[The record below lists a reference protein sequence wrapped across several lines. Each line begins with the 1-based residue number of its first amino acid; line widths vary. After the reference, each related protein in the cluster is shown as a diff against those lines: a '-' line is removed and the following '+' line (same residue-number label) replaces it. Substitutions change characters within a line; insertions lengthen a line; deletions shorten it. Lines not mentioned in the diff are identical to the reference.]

1 MTSPLELARYGT
13 AMACLDAMITSEESA
28 MGEELEIIGDNDG
41 LTIIGRDADIDR
53 FLVSSSLQGERTRQF
68 SLQAVWSA
76 STTAGAAAQVGASIL
91 ENSGRW
97 VKLTAESAAKVKK
110 YGLTPTKI
118 PGVSHAMIGRP
129 GDIKNWVQIA
139 QTPSTL
145 LAGPFALSALGT
157 MMQQRAMQQQMDEIT
172 EYLEEISDKVDDIL
186 RAQTD
191 AVLADMVGVDVIV
204 EEAMTVREH
213 TGRVSEVTWSKVQG
227 AAFTIAR
234 TQAYAIRQL
243 STIAEKL
250 AEKADLGEAAKAT
263 REAEPRVREWLA
275 VLART
280 MQLQDAVWVLE
291 LDRVL
296 DGNGADMEAHRAGLA
311 AARANRIELVGRTTM
326 RLLAQ
331 MGATVDRANSQVLLN
346 PFDAPAAVRSSNV
359 VSGAVVQ
366 FLDGVGL
373 DADHESSDARRW
385 RTAVAET
392 GDRAVT
398 SGVAG
403 VRAAGRAGV
412 QGLDQVTQPFRA
424 VDIDGDGVA
433 DRPRAAV
440 AAEQAGDALK
450 GAASGVSGAFKTFFG
465 RAGRREVQ
473 SDTAEDES
481 SS

>member
-1 MTSPLELARYGT
+1 
-13 AMACLDAMITSEESA
+13 MACLDAIITSEESGV
-28 MGEELEIIGDNDG
+28 GEELEIVGDDDG

-53 FLVSSSLQGERTRQF
+53 FLVSSSLEGERTRQV
-68 SLQAVWSA
+68 SLQALWSA
-76 STTAGAAAQVGASIL
+76 STTAGAAAQVGANIL

-97 VKLTAESAAKVKK
+97 VKLTAESASKVKK

-139 QTPSTL
+139 QVPSTL

-191 AVLADMVGVDVIV
+191 AVLADMIGVDVIV
-204 EEAMTVREH
+204 EDAMTVREH

-227 AAFTIAR
+227 TAFTIAR
-234 TQAYAIRQL
+234 TQAYSIRQL
-243 STIAEKL
+243 GAIAEKL
-250 AEKADLGEAAKAT
+250 AEKRDLGDSAKAT

-275 VLART
+275 VIART

-296 DGNGADMEAHRAGLA
+296 DGDKAAVEPHRAGLA
-311 AARANRIELVGRTTM
+311 AARANRIELVGRATA

-331 MGATVDRANSQVLLN
+331 MGATVDRANSKVLLN

-373 DADHESSDARRW
+373 DAGHESSDARRW
-385 RTAVAET
+385 RTALAET
-392 GDRAVT
+392 GDRAV
-398 SGVAG
+398 SGGVAG
-403 VRAAGRAGV
+403 VRAAGRVGV
-412 QGLDQVTQPFRA
+412 HGIDQVTQPFRA
-424 VDIDGDGVA
+424 VDMDGDGVA

-450 GAASGVSGAFKTFFG
+450 GAASGVSGAFKTLFG
-465 RAGRREVQ
+465 RAGQRSEEQ
-473 SDTAEDES
+473 SDDTRDGS

>member
-1 MTSPLELARYGT
+1 
-13 AMACLDAMITSEESA
+13 MACLDAIITSEESGV
-28 MGEELEIIGDNDG
+28 GEELEIVGDDDG

-53 FLVSSSLQGERTRQF
+53 FLVSSSLEGERTRQV
-68 SLQAVWSA
+68 SLQALWSA
-76 STTAGAAAQVGASIL
+76 STTAGAAAQVGANIL

-97 VKLTAESAAKVKK
+97 VKLTAESASKVKK

-139 QTPSTL
+139 QVPSTL

-191 AVLADMVGVDVIV
+191 AVLADMIGVDVIV
-204 EEAMTVREH
+204 EDAMTVREH

-227 AAFTIAR
+227 TAFTIAR
-234 TQAYAIRQL
+234 TQAYSIRQL
-243 STIAEKL
+243 GAIAEKL
-250 AEKADLGEAAKAT
+250 AETRDLGDSAKAT

-275 VLART
+275 VIART

-296 DGNGADMEAHRAGLA
+296 DGDKAAVEPHRAGLA
-311 AARANRIELVGRTTM
+311 AARANRIELVGRTTT

-331 MGATVDRANSQVLLN
+331 MGATVDRANSKVLLN

-366 FLDGVGL
+366 FLDRVGL
-373 DADHESSDARRW
+373 EAEHQSSDARRW

-392 GDRAVT
+392 GDKAVT

-412 QGLDQVTQPFRA
+412 HGVDQVTQPFRA
-424 VDIDGDGVA
+424 VDVDGDGIA

-450 GAASGVSGAFKTFFG
+450 GAASGVSGAFKTLFG
-465 RAGRREVQ
+465 RAGQQNEEQ
-473 SDTAEDES
+473 SDDTRDGS